1 MRFDDNFLLRF
12 GMLNGTKDQATETR
26 YKYGTEWLVMLKDN
40 LTYTWDY
47 NGGVWCLTRM
57 FDEVVGVEKPKPKA
71 APRKQEI
78 KAPQYYTGNR
88 RVGD

>member
-26 YKYGTEWLVMLKDN
+26 YQYGTEWLVMVKDG
-40 LTYTWDY
+40 LTYTWDH
-47 NGGVWCLTRM
+47 NGGVWRITRM
-57 FDEVVGVEKPKPKA
+57 FDEVVEVDKPKPKA
-71 APRKQEI
+71 VPQKQEI